1 MATKNKISAN
11 AVAETQIFSFGENAS
26 LRVQVIDN
34 EPWFV
39 AKDVCDVL
47 GIVNHKDAV
56 SRLDN
61 DERRGVGIADPIG
74 RQQITNAVSE
84 SGLYSLIFQSRK
96 PSAKSFRKW
105 VTAEVLPS
113 IRRTGGYNR
122 QQSPDTPEET
132 ARLTKTRIRAAL
144 TWVKG
149 VSEVMNLSPSS
160 RLELLRQVA
169 DGAATPLP
177 DYVPANHILRS
188 ATDLLRDNNAK
199 LNAIEFNRLLIR
211 QGYLEVLPRRASRG
225 AVKTFKHITDKG
237 LEYGEN
243 RANPKCPTATQPL
256 WYADRFPELLGI
268 ANAAAAADETPALQF
283 LTADNECTAAPG
295 VHTVMNRPTICFI
308 D

>member
-1 MATKNKISAN
+1 MATNKISAN
-11 AVAETQIFSFGENAS
+11 AVTETQIFSFGENAS

-61 DERRGVGIADPIG
+61 DEKRGVGITDPIG
-74 RQQITNAVSE
+74 RQQIANAVSE

-105 VTAEVLPS
+105 VTSEVLPS
-113 IRRTGGYNR
+113 IRKTGGYNTP
-122 QQSPDTPEET
+122 QTPEERK
-132 ARLTKTRIRAAL
+132 RLTKTRIRAAL

-149 VSEVMNLSPSS
+149 VSEVMNLSPAS

-177 DYVPANHILRS
+177 HHVPANHILRS
-188 ATDLLRDNNAK
+188 ATDLLRDNGAK
-199 LNAIEFNRLLIR
+199 INTIEFNRLLV
-211 QGYLEVLPRRASRG
+211 QHGYLEVLTRRASHG
-225 AVKTFKHITDKG
+225 AVKSFKHITDKG
-237 LEYGEN
+237 LEFGEN
-243 RANPKCPTATQPL
+243 RMNPKYPTATQPL
-256 WYADRFPELLGI
+256 WYVDRFPELLD
-268 ANAAAAADETPALQF
+268 AVNAAADETPSLQF
-283 LTADNECTAAPG
+283 LTAATNNECTAAPE
-295 VHTVMNRPTICFI
+295 VHNHNTIMNRPTICFV